1 MFKKVETTT
10 IYQISKIT
18 NRAIKSFCRDRSFM
32 INRAG
37 MAVFMGLLCGGSFWN
52 VGDNNGSF

>member
-1 MFKKVETTT
+1 
-10 IYQISKIT
+10 
-18 NRAIKSFCRDRSFM
+18 M

-52 VGDNNGSF
+52 VGDNNGSFQSLSNVAGALFLLCMNLVMGSVMPVIL